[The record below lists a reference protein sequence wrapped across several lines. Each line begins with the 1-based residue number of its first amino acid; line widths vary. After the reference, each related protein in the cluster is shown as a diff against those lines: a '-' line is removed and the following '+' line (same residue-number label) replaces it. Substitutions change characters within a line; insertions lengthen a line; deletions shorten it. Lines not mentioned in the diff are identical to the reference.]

1 MISTEIRRSQT
12 YVGTGD
18 VNSYTFPFRVFAA
31 DQVKVYVRAA
41 DATSGTLLD
50 TTQYSVTLASASAQ
64 TVGGTVTLSSPLAAG
79 AKLVILSNI
88 PYTQLLALQNQGA
101 FNAEDLNGAWDKN
114 TALIQQVLD
123 TLNRAVLAPE
133 LGDDTPEA
141 FTLSLFEARDT
152 AVEKA
157 GEAANSASASA
168 ASASD
173 AAASATAAASSAA
186 EAEASK
192 DAINVTKEQVT
203 AEGQKQIAAIQ
214 AEGGTQISNVQ
225 SVGQAQTSHI
235 STAGSDVVASI
246 KLYGQDEVD
255 RITQTGG
262 TWNDTVVATGQ
273 KWKQDVISAGSDSL
287 AKATAQAVAAEASAN
302 KASGFADAASASAKA
317 AETSENAAASS
328 ATAAGA
334 SEANAEASETA
345 AASSKTAA
353 ASSASAASQSAA
365 AAGTSATEA
374 GSRATAAA
382 ASASAAKGSQD
393 AAAGSAAAAKSSETK
408 AAASESDAAA
418 SQSAA
423 AASASTAST
432 KADAAA
438 TSATA
443 AAGSAAAAKSSETK
457 AAASESNAASSAT
470 AAASSA
476 AAAKSSETKA
486 AASESNASASK
497 TAAAASAAAAKASED
512 KAAEYA
518 NHASSG
524 QIPADWTETDTAAKG
539 YIKNKPVQLTSAVVS
554 TGTATEQGTIS
565 AAQLNAAIKA
575 VAPAERAVNLAELQA
590 GTAASFGTVTAAGI
604 KGAIEKWAPTFVD
617 LSGLLPKVDFTWA
630 NLGGK
635 PTIPAAQVQTDWN
648 ATEGMGVLKN
658 KPAQM
663 TDADAKAGTATAG
676 CIISAVTLKA
686 AITTLAP
693 APDLSG
699 YVTTVNFTWANL
711 GGKPTI
717 PAAQVNSDWNAASGK
732 AQILNKPALGA
743 LASKDQVESAD
754 IADGAIPADTTA
766 AAILA
771 AFTQFATE
779 NGIT

>member
-31 DQVKVYVRAA
+31 GQVKVYVRAA
-41 DATSGTLLD
+41 DAASGTLLD

-173 AAASATAAASSAA
+173 AAASASAAASSAA

-192 DAINVTKEQVT
+192 NAINVTKEQVT
-203 AEGQKQIAAIQ
+203 AEGRKQIAAIQ
-214 AEGGTQISNVQ
+214 TEGGTQISNVQ
-225 SVGQAQTSHI
+225 SVGQEQASRI
-235 STAGSDVVASI
+235 STAGSAVVADI
-246 KLYGQDEVD
+246 KLNGQGEVD

-273 KWKQDVISAGSDSL
+273 RWKQDVIAAGSDSL
-287 AKATAQAVAAEASAN
+287 AKATAQAAAAEASAN
-302 KASGFADAASASAKA
+302 KASGFADAASAAAKA
-317 AETSENAAASS
+317 AETSENVAVSS
-328 ATAAGA
+328 ATAAGV
-334 SEANAEASETA
+334 SEAKAKASETA

-353 ASSASAASQSAA
+353 AGSASAASQSAA
-365 AAGTSATEA
+365 AAATSATEA
-374 GSRATAAA
+374 GGRAAAAA
-382 ASASAAKGSQD
+382 ASASAAKSSQD
-393 AAAGSAAAAKSSETK
+393 
-408 AAASESDAAA
+408 
-418 SQSAA
+418 
-423 AASASTAST
+423 
-432 KADAAA
+432 
-438 TSATA
+438 
-443 AAGSAAAAKSSETK
+443 
-457 AAASESNAASSAT
+457 
-470 AAASSA
+470 
-476 AAAKSSETKA
+476 
-486 AASESNASASK
+486 
-497 TAAAASAAAAKASED
+497 AAAASAAAAKASED
-512 KAAEYA
+512 KAKEYA
-518 NHASSG
+518 NQASSG
-524 QIPADWTETDTAAKG
+524 QIQADWTETDTAAKS
-539 YIKNKPVQLTSAVVS
+539 YIKNKPIQLTSAAVS
-554 TGTATEQGTIS
+554 AGTATDQGTIS
-565 AAQLNAAIKA
+565 AAQLKASIKA
-575 VAPAERAVNLAELQA
+575 VAPAEYTVQKAELET
-590 GTAASFGTVTAAGI
+590 GTAAKFGTVTAAGV
-604 KGAIEKWAPTFVD
+604 KAAIQKWAPAQD
-617 LSGLLPKVDFTWA
+617 LSGYLLKTDFTWA
-630 NLGGK
+630 GISGK

-648 ATEGMGVLKN
+648 ATTGKGVLLN

-663 TDADAKAGTATAG
+663 TNAAAEAGTATAG
-676 CIISAVTLKA
+676 CVISAATLKA

-699 YVTTVNFTWANL
+699 YVATVNFTWANL
-711 GGKPTI
+711 GGKPT
-717 PAAQVNSDWNAASGK
+717 
-732 AQILNKPALGA
+732 LGA
-743 LASKDQVESAD
+743 LASKDKVGPAD

-766 AAILA
+766 AEILA

>member
-41 DATSGTLLD
+41 DAASGTLLD

-79 AKLVILSNI
+79 TKLVILSNI

-168 ASASD
+168 ASARD
-173 AAASATAAASSAA
+173 AAASATAAAFSAA

-192 DAINVTKEQVT
+192 NAINVTKEQVT
-203 AEGQKQIAAIQ
+203 AEGRKQIATIQ
-214 AEGGTQISNVQ
+214 TEGGTQISNVQ
-225 SVGQAQTSHI
+225 SVGQEQASRV
-235 STAGSDVVASI
+235 SMAGSAVVADI
-246 KLYGQDEVD
+246 KLNGQGEVD

-273 KWKQDVISAGSDSL
+273 RWKQDVIAAGSDSL
-287 AKATAQAVAAEASAN
+287 AKATAQAAAAEASAN
-302 KASGFADAASASAKA
+302 KASGFADAASAAAKA
-317 AETSENAAASS
+317 AETSENVAVSS
-328 ATAAGA
+328 ATAAGV
-334 SEANAEASETA
+334 SEAKAKASETA

-353 ASSASAASQSAA
+353 AGSASAASQSAA
-365 AAGTSATEA
+365 AAATSATEA
-374 GSRATAAA
+374 GGRAAAAA
-382 ASASAAKGSQD
+382 ASASAAKSSQD
-393 AAAGSAAAAKSSETK
+393 
-408 AAASESDAAA
+408 
-418 SQSAA
+418 
-423 AASASTAST
+423 
-432 KADAAA
+432 
-438 TSATA
+438 
-443 AAGSAAAAKSSETK
+443 
-457 AAASESNAASSAT
+457 
-470 AAASSA
+470 
-476 AAAKSSETKA
+476 
-486 AASESNASASK
+486 
-497 TAAAASAAAAKASED
+497 AAAASAAAAKASED
-512 KAAEYA
+512 KAKEYA
-518 NHASSG
+518 NQASSG
-524 QIPADWTETDTAAKG
+524 QIQADWTETDTAAKS
-539 YIKNKPVQLTSAVVS
+539 YIKNKPIQLTSAAVS
-554 TGTATEQGTIS
+554 AGTATDQGTIS
-565 AAQLNAAIKA
+565 AAQLKASIKA
-575 VAPAERAVNLAELQA
+575 VAPAEYTVQKAELET
-590 GTAASFGTVTAAGI
+590 GTAAKFGTVTAAGV
-604 KGAIEKWAPTFVD
+604 KAAIQKWAPAQD
-617 LSGLLPKVDFTWA
+617 LSGYLLKTDFTWA
-630 NLGGK
+630 GISGK

-648 ATEGMGVLKN
+648 ATTGKGVLLN

-663 TDADAKAGTATAG
+663 TNAAAEAGTATAG
-676 CIISAVTLKA
+676 CVISAATLKA

-699 YVTTVNFTWANL
+699 YVATVNFTWANL
-711 GGKPTI
+711 GGKPT
-717 PAAQVNSDWNAASGK
+717 
-732 AQILNKPALGA
+732 LGA
-743 LASKDQVESAD
+743 LASKDKVGPAD

-766 AAILA
+766 AEILA

>member
-64 TVGGTVTLSSPLAAG
+64 TVGGAVTLSSPLAAG

-273 KWKQDVISAGSDSL
+273 KRKQDVISAGSDSL
-287 AKATAQAVAAEASAN
+287 AKVTAQAVAAEASAN

-345 AASSKTAA
+345 AASSKSAA

-393 AAAGSAAAAKSSETK
+393 AAA
-408 AAASESDAAA
+408 
-418 SQSAA
+418 
-423 AASASTAST
+423 
-432 KADAAA
+432 
-438 TSATA
+438 
-443 AAGSAAAAKSSETK
+443 
-457 AAASESNAASSAT
+457 
-470 AAASSA
+470 
-476 AAAKSSETKA
+476 
-486 AASESNASASK
+486 
-497 TAAAASAAAAKASED
+497 ASAAAAKASED

-518 NHASSG
+518 NQATAG
-524 QIPADWTETDTAAKG
+524 QVQADWTETDTASKG

>member
-41 DATSGTLLD
+41 DAASGTLLD

-64 TVGGTVTLSSPLAAG
+64 TVGGTVTLSSPLAAD

-173 AAASATAAASSAA
+173 AAASASAAASSAA

-203 AEGQKQIAAIQ
+203 TEGQKQIAAIQ
-214 AEGGTQISNVQ
+214 TEGGTQISNVQ

-235 STAGSDVVASI
+235 STVGSDVVASI

-262 TWNDTVVATGQ
+262 TWSDTVVATGQ
-273 KWKQDVISAGSDSL
+273 KQKQDVIAAGSDSL
-287 AKATAQAVAAEASAN
+287 TKATAQAAAAEASAGR
-302 KASGFADAASASAKA
+302 ASGFADAASASAKA
-317 AETSENAAASS
+317 AEASTNAAASS
-328 ATAAGA
+328 ATAAGT
-334 SEANAEASETA
+334 SEANAKTSETA
-345 AASSKTAA
+345 AATSKTAA

-365 AAGTSATEA
+365 AAGT
-374 GSRATAAA
+374 
-382 ASASAAKGSQD
+382 
-393 AAAGSAAAAKSSETK
+393 
-408 AAASESDAAA
+408 
-418 SQSAA
+418 
-423 AASASTAST
+423 
-432 KADAAA
+432 
-438 TSATA
+438 
-443 AAGSAAAAKSSETK
+443 
-457 AAASESNAASSAT
+457 SAT

-497 TAAAASAAAAKASED
+497 TAAASSAAAAKASED
-512 KAAEYA
+512 KAKEYA
-518 NHASSG
+518 NQASSG
-524 QIPADWTETDTAAKG
+524 QIQADWTETDTAAKS
-539 YIKNKPVQLTSAVVS
+539 YIKNKPIQLTSAAVS
-554 TGTATEQGTIS
+554 AGTATDQGTIS
-565 AAQLNAAIKA
+565 AAQLKASIKA
-575 VAPAERAVNLAELQA
+575 VAPAEYTVQKAELET
-590 GTAASFGTVTAAGI
+590 GTAAKFGTVTAAGV
-604 KGAIEKWAPTFVD
+604 KAAIQKWAPAQD
-617 LSGLLPKVDFTWA
+617 LSGYLLKTDFTWA
-630 NLGGK
+630 GISGK

-648 ATEGMGVLKN
+648 ATTGKGVLLN

-663 TDADAKAGTATAG
+663 TNAAAEAGTATAG
-676 CIISAVTLKA
+676 CVISAATLKA

-699 YVTTVNFTWANL
+699 YVATVNFTWANL
-711 GGKPTI
+711 GGKPTF
-717 PAAQVNSDWNAASGK
+717 
-732 AQILNKPALGA
+732 GA
-743 LASKDQVESAD
+743 LASKDTVGSAD
-754 IADGAIPADTTA
+754 IAAGAIPADATA

>member
-64 TVGGTVTLSSPLAAG
+64 TVGGTVTLSAPLAAG

-192 DAINVTKEQVT
+192 DAINVAKEQVT
-203 AEGQKQIAAIQ
+203 AEGRKQIAAIQ
-214 AEGGTQISNVQ
+214 TEGGTQISNVQ
-225 SVGQAQTSHI
+225 SVGQEQASRI
-235 STAGSDVVASI
+235 STAGSAVVADI
-246 KLYGQDEVD
+246 KLNGQGEVD

-273 KWKQDVISAGSDSL
+273 RWKQDVIAAGSDSL
-287 AKATAQAVAAEASAN
+287 AKATAQAAAAETSAN
-302 KASGFADAASASAKA
+302 KASGFADAASAAAKA
-317 AETSENAAASS
+317 AETSENVAVSS
-328 ATAAGA
+328 ATAAGV
-334 SEANAEASETA
+334 SEAKAKASETA

-353 ASSASAASQSAA
+353 AGSASAASQSAA
-365 AAGTSATEA
+365 AAATSATEA
-374 GSRATAAA
+374 GGRAAAAA
-382 ASASAAKGSQD
+382 ASASAAKSSQD
-393 AAAGSAAAAKSSETK
+393 
-408 AAASESDAAA
+408 
-418 SQSAA
+418 
-423 AASASTAST
+423 
-432 KADAAA
+432 
-438 TSATA
+438 
-443 AAGSAAAAKSSETK
+443 
-457 AAASESNAASSAT
+457 
-470 AAASSA
+470 
-476 AAAKSSETKA
+476 
-486 AASESNASASK
+486 
-497 TAAAASAAAAKASED
+497 AAAASAAAAKASED
-512 KAAEYA
+512 KAKEYA
-518 NHASSG
+518 NQATSG
-524 QIPADWTETDTAAKG
+524 QIQADWTETDTAAKS
-539 YIKNKPVQLTSAVVS
+539 YIKNKPIQLTSAAVS
-554 TGTATEQGTIS
+554 AGTATDQGTIS
-565 AAQLNAAIKA
+565 AAQLKASIKA
-575 VAPAERAVNLAELQA
+575 VAPAEYTVQKAELET
-590 GTAASFGTVTAAGI
+590 GTAAKFGTVTAAGV
-604 KGAIEKWAPTFVD
+604 KAAIQKWAPAQD
-617 LSGLLPKVDFTWA
+617 LSGYLLKTDFTWA
-630 NLGGK
+630 GISGK

-648 ATEGMGVLKN
+648 ATTGKGVLLN

-663 TDADAKAGTATAG
+663 TNAAAEAGTATAG
-676 CIISAVTLKA
+676 CVISAATLKA

-699 YVTTVNFTWANL
+699 YVATVNFTWANL
-711 GGKPTI
+711 GGKPT
-717 PAAQVNSDWNAASGK
+717 
-732 AQILNKPALGA
+732 LGA
-743 LASKDQVESAD
+743 LASKDKVGPDD

-766 AAILA
+766 AEILA